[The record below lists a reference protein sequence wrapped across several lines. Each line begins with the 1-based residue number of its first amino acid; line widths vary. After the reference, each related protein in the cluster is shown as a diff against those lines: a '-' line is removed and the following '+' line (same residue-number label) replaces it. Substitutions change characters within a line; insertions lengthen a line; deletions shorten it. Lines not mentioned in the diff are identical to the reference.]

1 MKKVFGLYLLLIMS
15 LISCR
20 AFTSLN
26 GPPASP
32 SEPAEMPMGPVAGMG
47 MMERHHA
54 SVPADYANLSNPVV
68 ADDES
73 LTRGAALYGANCAS
87 CHGDGGMGDGPAG
100 AALDPAASP
109 IARTSQMMGDA
120 YLFWRI
126 SEGGVPF
133 GTAMPAWKDA
143 LDERAR
149 WDVIN
154 YLRAL
159 GQGKVQPGSSAG
171 GSVLDPTA
179 EAARHA
185 AMLALAVEQGVITQ
199 GEAQTFE
206 QVHSL
211 LDGYLAANP
220 DLPGANMDDRQAA
233 ALVELVESGSLTSEA
248 ADQFQEIHD
257 RLVESGLME

>member
-1 MKKVFGLYLLLIMS
+1 MKQALVIFTLLVFS
-15 LISCR
+15 LASCR
-20 AFTSLN
+20 ALPALN

-32 SEPAEMPMGPVAGMG
+32 SKPAVMPMGPMAGMG

-54 SVPADYANLSNPVV
+54 GVPADYADLSNPVL

-73 LTRGAALYGANCAS
+73 LARGAELYSANCAS

-100 AALDPAASP
+100 AALNPAASP
-109 IARTSQMMGDA
+109 VARTSQMMGNG

-133 GTAMPAWKDA
+133 GTAMPAWKEA

-159 GQGKVQPGSSAG
+159 GQGAVQPGSSAG
-171 GSVLDPTA
+171 GAALDPTA

-185 AMLALAVEQGVITQ
+185 AMLVLAVEQGVITQ

-211 LDGYLAANP
+211 LDEHLAANP
-220 DLPGANMDDRQAA
+220 DLPGGNMDERQAA
-233 ALVELVESGSLTSEA
+233 ALVALVESGTLTRQDAS
-248 ADQFQEIHD
+248 DFQEIHD